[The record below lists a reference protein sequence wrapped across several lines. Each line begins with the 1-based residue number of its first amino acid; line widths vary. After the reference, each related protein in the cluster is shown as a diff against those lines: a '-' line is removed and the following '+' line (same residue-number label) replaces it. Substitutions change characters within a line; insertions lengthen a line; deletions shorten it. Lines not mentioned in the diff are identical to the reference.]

1 MKTITARL
9 ARFSSVRFS
18 SGRRHRRLWT
28 GAPARGAWPLAF
40 ARAVTATVAAVAAV
54 ACGPAHAQPAAA
66 PAPAATPV
74 VKPALKPARPACQG
88 VDLFSDDFSKL
99 PPGWLTKPV
108 GTLNA
113 AIQEYHYLPH
123 RGVPLGPWASAI
135 CHLDAWVAGDEE
147 GNTYLEQA
155 TVADLPVFAVPTFLT
170 GDPEWQDVTIDVK
183 VKPLSLAHFA
193 GIAFRYQTNKQ
204 HYLFVLAGGNEAR
217 LLLRGPIDKAYRE
230 ADWRTIAV
238 KPFPYEA
245 NKKYYKLRVENE
257 GPTIR
262 GFVDGKL
269 ILEATGAEL
278 PGGKVALVAS
288 APARFQDVHVS
299 ACSDVK
305 EAIEERIKQREAELT
320 RLRAENPQPKVWKKF
335 TTPKFG
341 AGRNAR
347 FGDLDGDGQIDMLI
361 AQNIPRIK
369 GDTFDAISALTAVT
383 LDGRVIW
390 QSGRSDP
397 RNGLLTNDT
406 PFQINDVDGDG
417 QNDVLLIRDFKL
429 QLLDGKNGNV
439 KRWVWMPNMKANA
452 PTRPYETYSGDA
464 IIFANLTG
472 KKGRRDFLLK
482 DRYRHIWAYSSDLTL
497 LWEGDE
503 DTGHYPYPIDIDG
516 DGKDELFVGH
526 GMWDHKGKRLWSRAG
541 ELKDHV
547 DSVAVGNFTGNPKA
561 PPRVYWATSDEG
573 FIMLDLKG
581 KILKHTIVGHTQTGA
596 IGKFR
601 PDLPGLQMATTN
613 FWRNPGIVSVFD
625 ADGNLLT
632 QGEPIH
638 TGSVTLPVNW
648 RGDGQEFILLSG
660 NKTEGGMIDGKLRRV
675 VMFPDDG
682 HPDLTA
688 AVLDVVG
695 DPRDEIFLWDESS
708 VWIYTQD
715 DKGDKAGTPDKA
727 AASDKAS
734 KPAKAPTKIYAPIRG
749 PLYNDSNYRSHV
761 SLPAWKPV
769 AAKPRP

>member
-1 MKTITARL
+1 VSAFRARNGGTAAGDPDEVPMKTSL
-9 ARFSSVRFS
+9 SSRS
-18 SGRRHRRLWT
+18 
-28 GAPARGAWPLAF
+28 AARGRVVPACIALA
-40 ARAVTATVAAVAAV
+40 ASALVA
-54 ACGPAHAQPAAA
+54 GAA
-66 PAPAATPV
+66 PAAPAAPADAADATAS
-74 VKPALKPARPACQG
+74 KPALKPVRAACQM
-88 VDLFSDDFSKL
+88 VDLFKDNFAKL

-113 AIQEYHYLPH
+113 AIQEYHYLPN
-123 RGVPLGPWASAI
+123 RGVPLGPWDNAI

-147 GNTYLEQA
+147 GQTYLEQA
-155 TVADLPVFAVPTFLT
+155 TVAELPEFTVPTFLT
-170 GDPEWQDVTIDVK
+170 GDPEWRDVNIDVK
-183 VKPLSLAHFA
+183 VKPLSLAYFA
-193 GIAFRYQTNKQ
+193 GVAFRYQTNKQ
-204 HYLFVLAGGNEAR
+204 HYLFVLAEGKEAR

-230 ADWRTIAV
+230 ADWRTIVA
-238 KPFPYEA
+238 KPFAYEA

-257 GPTIR
+257 GSTIR

-269 ILEATGAEL
+269 VIEASGAEL

-288 APARFQDVHVS
+288 APARFTDVLVS
-299 ACSDVK
+299 ACA
-305 EAIEERIKQREAELT
+305 EAKDGIDERIKLREDELG
-320 RLRAENPQPKVWKKF
+320 RLRADNPQPKLWKRF

-341 AGRNAR
+341 AGRNVR

-369 GDTFDAISALTAVT
+369 GDTFDHISALTAVT

-390 QSGRSDP
+390 QSGRSDA

-406 PFQINDVDGDG
+406 PFQINDLDGDG
-417 QNDVLLIRDFKL
+417 HNDVLLIRDFKL
-429 QLLDGKNGNV
+429 QVLDGQTGNV
-439 KRWVWMPNMKANA
+439 KRWVWMPKMKANA
-452 PTRPYETYSGDA
+452 PARPYEIYSGDA

-472 KKGRRDFLLK
+472 KPGRRDFILK
-482 DRYRHIWAYSSDLTL
+482 DRYKHIWAFSRDLNL

-503 DTGHYPYPIDIDG
+503 ETGHYPYPIDIDG
-516 DGKDELFVGH
+516 DGKDELFIGH
-526 GMWDHKGKRLWSRAG
+526 GMWDHKGKRLWSHAA

-547 DSVAVGNFTGNPKA
+547 DAVAVGNFSGNPKG

-573 FIMLDLKG
+573 FLLLDLKG

-596 IGKFR
+596 FGKFR
-601 PDLPGLQMATTN
+601 PDLPGLQMVSTN

-638 TGSVTLPVNW
+638 TGSITLPVNW
-648 RGDGQEFILLSG
+648 RGDGQEFVLLSG
-660 NKTEGGMIDGKLRRV
+660 NVNDGGMIDGKLRKV
-675 VMFPDDG
+675 VVFPDDG
-682 HPDLTA
+682 HPDLAA

-708 VWIYTQD
+708 VWIYTQAD
-715 DKGDKAGTPDKA
+715 SAKKAADKA
-727 AASDKAS
+727 
-734 KPAKAPTKIYAPIRG
+734 KPPTRIYAPIRS
-749 PLYNDSNYRSHV
+749 PLYNDSNYRANV